1 VTGPLA
7 AALTILVGAA
17 AAVFSALVL
26 LTVLRARL
34 GGRRGR
40 GLGCWVLL
48 ALLLAI
54 WLVPGFLADG
64 GSGSRPAPGHP
75 APGHPAPRHPAPAVS
90 SL

>member
-7 AALTILVGAA
+7 AALTVLVGTA

-26 LTVLRARL
+26 LTVLRALL
-34 GGRRGR
+34 GGRRGG

-54 WLVPGFLADG
+54 WLASGFLADG
-64 GSGSRPAPGHP
+64 GSRTRPATG
-75 APGHPAPRHPAPAVS
+75 HPAPAVS

>member
-1 VTGPLA
+1 MTGLLA
-7 AALTILVGAA
+7 AALTVLVGAA

-26 LTVLRARL
+26 LTVLRALL
-34 GGRRGR
+34 GGRRGG

-54 WLVPGFLADG
+54 WLVSGLLADG
-64 GSGSRPAPGHP
+64 GSGSGRVPGHP
-75 APGHPAPRHPAPAVS
+75 ALGHPAPAIS